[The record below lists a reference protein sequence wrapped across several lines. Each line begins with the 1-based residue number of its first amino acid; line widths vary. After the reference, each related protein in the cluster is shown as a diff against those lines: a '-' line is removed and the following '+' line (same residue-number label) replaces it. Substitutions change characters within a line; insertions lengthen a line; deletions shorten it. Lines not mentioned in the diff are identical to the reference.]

1 MTQTYFPNGRYF
13 EDFTLGETL
22 VHATPRTLGE
32 GDGALYQALYGGRNP
47 LHSSAPFAQQL
58 GLRDRPLEDWLVF
71 HIVFGK
77 SVPDVSRHALA
88 NLGYGEGQFGAPV
101 FAGDTLSASSQVIGL
116 RENKSGETGIVMVR
130 TRGVNQH
137 EAQVLSYVRWVMVKK
152 RDASSPAPNLDPKTA
167 WPDIAAHVGAADLP
181 LPQADYGLWNCVAAG
196 SPRLWES
203 FEVGEKM
210 AHGGGV
216 TLEDSEHMMATRA
229 YQNTAEVHFDAH
241 LQADSRFGQRLI
253 YGGHIISHATAM
265 RFNGFEN
272 AGAMATLNSGTHA
285 APAFAGDTI
294 YGWSEVL
301 DKASFETR
309 PDVGA
314 LRLRQIMIKG
324 RKGLNINDF
333 PHLDAESKRLPE
345 VILELDIWLYM
356 ARG

>member
-1 MTQTYFPNGRYF
+1 MTQSYFPDGRFF

-22 VHATPRTLGE
+22 AHATPRTLSD

-47 LHSSAPFAQQL
+47 LASSTPFAQQL
-58 GLRDRPLEDWLVF
+58 GLPERPLEDWLVF

-77 SVPDVSRHALA
+77 TVPDVSRHALA
-88 NLGYGEGQFGAPV
+88 NLGYGEGLFGAPV

-130 TRGVNQH
+130 TRGVNQQGA
-137 EAQVLSYVRWVMVKK
+137 EVLSYVRWVMVKK
-152 RDASSPAPNLDPKTA
+152 RNADAPAPDPV
-167 WPDIAAHVGAADLP
+167 WPDIAPHVAPSQLRV
-181 LPQADYGLWNCVAAG
+181 PQAKYSAWETKAAG
-196 SPRLWES
+196 SSRLWED
-203 FEVGEKM
+203 FEVGEKI

-216 TLEDSEHMMATRA
+216 TLEDAEHMMATRA
-229 YQNTAEVHFDAH
+229 YQNTAEVHFDAQ

-272 AGAMATLNSGTHA
+272 AGAMAALNGGTHA

-324 RKGLNINDF
+324 RKGLDIAEF
-333 PHLDAESKRLPE
+333 PHLDGDGKRLAE
-345 VILELDIWLYM
+345 VILDLDIWVYM

>member
-22 VHATPRTLGE
+22 AHAIPRTLSD
-32 GDGALYQALYGGRNP
+32 GDAALYQALYGGRNP
-47 LHSSAPFAQQL
+47 LHSAAPFAQQL
-58 GLRDRPLEDWLVF
+58 GLPDRPLEDWLVF

-88 NLGYGEGQFGAPV
+88 NLGYGEGIFGAPV

-130 TRGVNQH
+130 TRGFNQQAA
-137 EAQVLSYVRWVMVKK
+137 EVLSYVRWVMVKK
-152 RDASSPAPNLDPKTA
+152 RDVASPAPDPV
-167 WPDIAAHVGAADLP
+167 WPDIAPHVAAPDLP
-181 LPQADYGLWNCVAAG
+181 LPIAKYGAWETLAAG
-196 SPRLWES
+196 SPRGWES
-203 FEVGEKM
+203 FEIGEKI

-216 TLEDSEHMMATRA
+216 TLEDAEHMMATRA
-229 YQNTAEVHFDAH
+229 YQNTAEVHFDAQ
-241 LQADSRFGQRLI
+241 LQADSRFGKRLI

-272 AGAMATLNSGTHA
+272 AGAMAALNSGTHA

-324 RKGLNINDF
+324 REGLSIAAF
-333 PHLDAESKRLPE
+333 PHLDADGKRLPE
-345 VILELDIWLYM
+345 VILELDIWVYM